1 MGATTQID
9 IHSLISTE
17 IPPLPNAAMR
27 VATLAQDAN
36 VSTRAI
42 ADAIG
47 CDPALAARI
56 LRVANSPLYAP
67 LRRITSL
74 PMAVGALGHRVIYQI
89 VIASIASEAFRRKER
104 SPLEKV
110 LWEHSVAVAL
120 MAREISSALGMR
132 GSEEAF
138 LCGLLHD
145 IGKLLLIRHDALL
158 YLQLV
163 ETDDGKDL
171 LTREEEIYGYTHA
184 QIGALVARHWELPE
198 EIAYAIYHHQRPGH
212 VDQSIFMARVVNVA
226 DGIANASGIGL
237 RKIEEEEVVRSE
249 SALALRLDGPQLRA
263 LWEKSSISLREMI
276 AIFS

>member
-163 ETDDGKDL
+163 ETDDGRDL

-249 SALALRLDGPQLRA
+249 SARALRLDGPQLRA
-263 LWEKSSISLREMI
+263 LWEKSSTSLREMI
-276 AIFS
+276 AVFS

>member
-74 PMAVGALGHRVIYQI
+74 PMAVGALGHRVIYQM

-163 ETDDGKDL
+163 ETDDGRDL

-249 SALALRLDGPQLRA
+249 SARALRLDGPQLRA
-263 LWEKSSISLREMI
+263 LWEKSSTSLREMI
-276 AIFS
+276 AVFS

>member
-17 IPPLPNAAMR
+17 IPPLPNAAIR

-163 ETDDGKDL
+163 ETDDGRDL

-249 SALALRLDGPQLRA
+249 SARALRLDGPQLRA
-263 LWEKSSISLREMI
+263 LWEKSSTSLREMI
-276 AIFS
+276 AVFS